1 MAATSP
7 FVVPVGELLRHPGQV
22 RSVRVEAPV
31 DWGVEYSVTL
41 AEPPLVAVL
50 DLTAVPGGVV
60 IRGPAEVTMRSTC
73 ARCLAETDH
82 LHRVEVAELARPG
95 GDATED
101 GDEAYLLDGEQ
112 LDLEPIIRDEVLLA
126 LPLLWRCDPPC
137 EGVAPGSTD
146 DASGEELGE
155 SPQNGLNIA
164 APGQQSD
171 SPFAALRDVF
181 ETGD

>member
-22 RSVRVEAPV
+22 RPVRVEAPV
-31 DWGVEYSVTL
+31 DWGVEYSVTIG
-41 AEPPLVAVL
+41 EPPLMAAL
-50 DLTAVPGGVV
+50 ELTAVPGGVV
-60 IRGPAEVTMRSTC
+60 IRGSVEVTMRSTC

-82 LHRVEVAELARPG
+82 VHRVEVVELARPTDDG
-95 GDATED
+95 TDDAGDA
-101 GDEAYLLDGEQ
+101 YPLDGER

-137 EGVAPGSTD
+137 QGLVPGSIDPAPGE
-146 DASGEELGE
+146 GLGE
-155 SPQNGLNIA
+155 ALQNDLNTA
-164 APGQQSD
+164 APGRRSD